1 MHTTGERF
9 DRRPPPRF
17 QAAALGENSTVRVG
31 LALGLAGFL
40 AGSVWWAAA
49 LQTKVDALLQQSA
62 DAVSELRRLNAE
74 FSDLKTRVRVL
85 EKAAVAPSE
94 HR

>member
-1 MHTTGERF
+1 MDTTGVRF
-9 DRRPPPRF
+9 DRSPPPRI
-17 QAAALGENSTVRVG
+17 QAAALGENSTVRLG

-62 DAVSELRRLNAE
+62 DAVSELKRLNAE
-74 FSDLKTRVRVL
+74 FADLKTRVRVL
-85 EKAAVAPSE
+85 EKAAVATSE

>member
-9 DRRPPPRF
+9 ERRPPPRI

-49 LQTKVDALLQQSA
+49 LQTKFDALLQQSA
-62 DAVSELRRLNAE
+62 DAVSELKRLNAE

-85 EKAAVAPSE
+85 EKAAAVPPDQ
-94 HR
+94 R